1 MDDWELRREMKK
13 KLERVKDLRIYEG
26 GRCKLER
33 GEWKAKKLSENK
45 DVRFLGCCGVKSS
58 LELNI
63 LNIIFH
69 LNFYFLIFQKTHI
82 RYIKFH
88 LKKNG
93 VELDVTLHLFRC
105 KIFSYF
111 QSSLANGSRI
121 RVVAI
126 GVINLCFESRVLI
139 LEDCFYVPNVRR
151 NLISITYLGK
161 HGYCVS

>member
-1 MDDWELRREMKK
+1 MRDEWLRGIFEMDDWELRREMKK
-13 KLERVKDLRIYEG
+13 KKLKKKKLERVRDLRIYEG

-88 LKKNG
+88 LKKKKWCGIRCYASFVLMQNIF
-93 VELDVTLHLFRC
+93 LFSIKFGWWEQDSGC
-105 KIFSYF
+105 SNWSY
-111 QSSLANGSRI
+111 
-121 RVVAI
+121 
-126 GVINLCFESRVLI
+126 
-139 LEDCFYVPNVRR
+139 
-151 NLISITYLGK
+151 
-161 HGYCVS
+161 

>member
-1 MDDWELRREMKK
+1 MDDWELRREMKIK
-13 KLERVKDLRIYEG
+13 KLKKKIRESEG
-26 GRCKLER
+26 FENIWREMQARR

-45 DVRFLGCCGVKSS
+45 DMRFLGCCGVKSS

-93 VELDVTLHLFRC
+93 VELDVTLRLFRC

-111 QSSLANGSRI
+111 QSSLADGSRI

-139 LEDCFYVPNVRR
+139 LEDCFYVPNVYR
-151 NLISITYLGK
+151 NLISTTY
-161 HGYCVS
+161 